1 MEHVI
6 DFFTNYV
13 LVCAFAGWFGAQAIK
28 CIRYVAKHK
37 RFSFSVIM
45 ASGGMP
51 SSHSA
56 TVCAVVASVGRIAGT
71 KSIEFALAFVLA
83 FIVMYDAAGVRR
95 AAGEQAKV
103 LNRIVNDIQHGETR
117 YLEKNLKELIG
128 HTPLQVFMGALFGL
142 VIPFLIPI
150 F

>member
-13 LVCAFAGWFGAQAIK
+13 LVCAFTGWFGAQAIK

-56 TVCAVVASVGRIAGT
+56 TVCAVASSVGRVAGT

-95 AAGEQAKV
+95 AAGQHAEI
-103 LNRIVNDIQHGETR
+103 LNYMMDHWKNAPELFEND
-117 YLEKNLKELIG
+117 LKELLG
-128 HTPLQVFMGALFGL
+128 HTPIEVLGGL
-142 VIPFLIPI
+142 LLGIAVGLIV
-150 F
+150 